1 MDKLRLQFGD
11 TIYEGTLSSAAITPS
26 PPGTPEHMKKM
37 YIEATL
43 TDYTISQEKK
53 MDSKVTA
60 KIETSDG
67 FVYEGVVESCVLEP
81 NPYQTKQGLTVRLYP
96 CKITYPTPKQIREG
110 VIDECLAA
118 VHNVGYDPEWTPGAV
133 KGFIA
138 DAIRKLR

>member
-1 MDKLRLQFGD
+1 MKDGTATARIGGL
-11 TIYEGTLSSAAITPS
+11 IYEGTIKQVTMIPMTTWSGFDSDKF
-26 PPGTPEHMKKM
+26 E
-37 YIEATL
+37 EVTL
-43 TDYTISQEKK
+43 TMETKKRNREK
-53 MDSKVTA
+53 TA

-118 VHNVGYDPEWTPGAV
+118 ICNMGYDPEWTPGAV
-133 KGFIA
+133 KGFVA

>member
-1 MDKLRLQFGD
+1 MS
-11 TIYEGTLSSAAITPS
+11 I
-26 PPGTPEHMKKM
+26 
-37 YIEATL
+37 
-43 TDYTISQEKK
+43 
-53 MDSKVTA
+53 TA

-118 VHNVGYDPEWTPGAV
+118 IRDMGYYDPKWTPGDV
-133 KGFIA
+133 MSLLA
-138 DAIRKLR
+138 DRIRKLR